1 MTQASRPLESVSLP
15 ASRGRILVAV
25 LLAGSIGA
33 ALVSLSRWSEDP
45 RRWLYSYLTALV
57 FVITPSIGALAWLML
72 QHLTRAVWSVVL
84 RRVLENLTR
93 PLPWLA
99 LGFIPVALHLPRIYS
114 WADPARVASDPALA
128 RKSAWL
134 NPVFFNIRAAA
145 YLAIWALLAT
155 LLARFSARQDR
166 LADPRSNGRMRAI
179 SSWGLVLLGL
189 TSSYAGFD
197 WLMSL
202 DPHWASTMYGVYVW
216 AGSLVSS
223 LAALILLTLALRG
236 SGWLGRTVTTEHL
249 HDLGKLLFGFVVFWT
264 YIAFCQYFLIW
275 CANFP
280 EETRWYIT
288 RRSGSWNTL
297 SWALCFGHFT
307 VPFFL
312 LLFRSIRRDPYWL
325 GFLAAWILVFHYLD
339 LYWLI
344 MPELYPEGA
353 QPDWLDGS
361 LLAALLLASCTIV
374 AHACRTRPVVPIGDP
389 RLSESIAFQNS

>member
-1 MTQASRPLESVSLP
+1 MTHASRPLEGVSPP

-33 ALVSLSRWSEDP
+33 ALVSLSRWSADP
-45 RRWLYSYLTALV
+45 KRWLYSYLVALI
-57 FVITPSIGALAWLML
+57 FVITVSIGALAWLML

-84 RRVLENLTR
+84 RRLLENLTR

-99 LGFIPVALHLPRIYS
+99 LGFIPIALDLPRIYS

-134 NPVFFNIRAAA
+134 DPMFFNIRAAL

-155 LLARFSARQDR
+155 LLARISARQDQT
-166 LADPRSNGRMRAI
+166 ADPRSNDRMRAI
-179 SSWGLVLLGL
+179 SSWGLVLLGF

-280 EETRWYIT
+280 EETVLVHHPPV
-288 RRSGSWNTL
+288 GDVEHAEL
-297 SWALCFGHFT
+297 GLCFGHFA

-312 LLFRSIRRDPYWL
+312 LLFRSIRRDSFWL

-361 LLAALLLASCTIV
+361 VLAALVLASSTIV
-374 AHACRTRPVVPIGDP
+374 AHACRTRPVIPIGDP
-389 RLSESIAFQNS
+389 RLSESIAFQNP

>member
-57 FVITPSIGALAWLML
+57 FVITPSIGTLAWLML

-84 RRVLENLTR
+84 QRVLENLTR

-155 LLARFSARQDR
+155 LLARISARQDR
-166 LADPRSNGRMRAI
+166 LADPLERPH
-179 SSWGLVLLGL
+179 
-189 TSSYAGFD
+189 AG
-197 WLMSL
+197 
-202 DPHWASTMYGVYVW
+202 H
-216 AGSLVSS
+216 
-223 LAALILLTLALRG
+223 
-236 SGWLGRTVTTEHL
+236 
-249 HDLGKLLFGFVVFWT
+249 
-264 YIAFCQYFLIW
+264 Q
-275 CANFP
+275 
-280 EETRWYIT
+280 
-288 RRSGSWNTL
+288 
-297 SWALCFGHFT
+297 
-307 VPFFL
+307 
-312 LLFRSIRRDPYWL
+312 
-325 GFLAAWILVFHYLD
+325 
-339 LYWLI
+339 
-344 MPELYPEGA
+344 
-353 QPDWLDGS
+353 
-361 LLAALLLASCTIV
+361 
-374 AHACRTRPVVPIGDP
+374 
-389 RLSESIAFQNS
+389 